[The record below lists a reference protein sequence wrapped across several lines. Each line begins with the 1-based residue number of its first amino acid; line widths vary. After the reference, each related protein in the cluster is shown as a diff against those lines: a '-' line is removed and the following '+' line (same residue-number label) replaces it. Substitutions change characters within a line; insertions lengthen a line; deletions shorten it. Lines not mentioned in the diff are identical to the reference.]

1 MMENTAQ
8 RFMEFPDGQIALVV
22 PLVTT
27 NCLEQQLIAVQV
39 GTGARRQNCLS
50 AVYSSLIETKKNT
63 FIFPIKTDRGGTFS
77 LVFVMLTVACSG

>member
-50 AVYSSLIETKKNT
+50 AVYSSLIETKNT
-63 FIFPIKTDRGGTFS
+63 FIFPIM
-77 LVFVMLTVACSG
+77 VFVMLTVACSG